1 MLGFQM
7 LIILVL
13 CTFVSG
19 DYKSGHLAACTK
31 DPPLFQNTLQL
42 HTLEFYPLHTR
53 LWLLEYSKPVRV
65 IILFLFSAF
74 CPLSTPIS
82 VYLLVY
88 KQILTPFNVFN
99 ICCYKVF

>member
-31 DPPLFQNTLQL
+31 DPPPF
-42 HTLEFYPLHTR
+42 PK
-53 LWLLEYSKPVRV
+53 YSTTTHIGVLSIAYTSLV
-65 IILFLFSAF
+65 IRI
-74 CPLSTPIS
+74 
-82 VYLLVY
+82 
-88 KQILTPFNVFN
+88 
-99 ICCYKVF
+99 